1 MRLSPILH
9 LTCATAAALAAPTAR
24 AQAGDVPKIEVLE
37 LSVTQDGVGGAGGE
51 RLRQDLRR
59 TQMVMIGEDHGF
71 AGPPELTGALA
82 DALGKASGQP
92 VYLTV
97 EVGPHGTAWSERL
110 LRDGGVAALGRGLAG
125 QPFAL
130 PFMSNVEDATLAEP
144 FAKRRRLWGI
154 DQEFIGSSAQ
164 LFDNAARHCAD
175 AETARRL
182 KELAVQERA
191 DLMAG
196 LFDKAALQ
204 VLPPT
209 TFQTMGKACGKRAE
223 RVFADMA
230 ESARIYQYYGSAQY
244 FRNNEERS
252 ALMTGYFM
260 EAYHRAP
267 EKAPRI
273 VFKFGAGH
281 AGRGTSPTNIYDLG
295 SYLPP
300 LAAINGLRSLHIA
313 WIPLEG
319 SVRQIAPSNGRFTS
333 TVPYK
338 NEEIAKLLELAGI
351 PLSQVPED
359 GFVLIP
365 MQPLRY
371 TLKGKQRAELGNLA
385 RFTLLGFD
393 YLVTTRG
400 AKPATHFEAWDAKQ

>member
-1 MRLSPILH
+1 MRLTPIRKLS
-9 LTCATAAALAAPTAR
+9 CAFALALVAPNANGEP
-24 AQAGDVPKIEVLE
+24 GDVPKIEVLE
-37 LSVTQDGVGGAGGE
+37 LTVTRGDVGGAGGE
-51 RLRQDLRR
+51 RLKQDLRR

-82 DALGKASGQP
+82 KALESASGKP

-97 EVGPHGTAWSERL
+97 EVGPQGTAWSERL
-110 LRDGGVAALGRGLAG
+110 LRNGGVAALGRGLAG

-130 PFMSNVEDATLAEP
+130 PFMSNVEDAVLAEP
-144 FAKRRRLWGI
+144 FARQRRLWGI
-154 DQEFIGSSAQ
+154 DQEFIGSTAQ
-164 LFDNAARHCAD
+164 LFDDAAKHCAD

-196 LFDKAALQ
+196 RFEKAALQ
-204 VLPPT
+204 VLPPST
-209 TFQTMGKACGKRAE
+209 LLAMSKACGKRAE

-260 EAYHRAP
+260 DAYRRTP

-300 LAAINGLRSLHIA
+300 LAAMNGLRSLHIA

-319 SVRQIAPSNGRFTS
+319 TVRQIAPSNGRFTS

-338 NEEIAKLLELAGI
+338 NDEIAKLLQLAGI
-351 PLSQVPED
+351 PLSQVPQD

-385 RFTLLGFD
+385 RYTLLGFD